1 MSAQSSRLARVF
13 QDAIPDRRRTV
24 MRAAQTKRG
33 AARPHPLFRLRCL
46 AALRAAPRLLNRNH
60 RRGTDVGT
68 AENDHQGEN
77 ATGQDNGPC
86 RYAPAG
92 FLHMFVHENP
102 LSDPEPMMSIGGT
115 NCAPC
120 SDERDLT
127 IWQRF
132 RKVEF

>member
-1 MSAQSSRLARVF
+1 
-13 QDAIPDRRRTV
+13 
-24 MRAAQTKRG
+24 
-33 AARPHPLFRLRCL
+33 
-46 AALRAAPRLLNRNH
+46 LNRNH
-60 RRGTDVGT
+60 SCGTDVGT